1 MKIVSFGLLKVFT
14 YRILKFFL
22 PQKIYKKLT
31 SSDVVS
37 RIAYGSIWSFFGT
50 SISRIIVLLTMILVA
65 RSLGD
70 EKFGELGTIQAFSSM
85 VGVLMGMVLG
95 NTLTRFIAQHSIKDP
110 IKTGKIIALLLT
122 TSTFTVISSAFL
134 IILFSDFLSKELFQ
148 APHLEHAL
156 QLSSILVLSSAFR
169 GIQNGIF
176 SGLEKFELIAK
187 LNIFDS
193 ILAVFLILS
202 FLYLGVDG
210 VILGASIAAISASLL
225 GQVFLKRELSQR
237 GIKLTIKGCWENY
250 SILISYSLP
259 GALAVLVTAPVLWY
273 AMILVSQSPNGFAE
287 VGVYNAAYQFHGPMI
302 FIPMI
307 FTSVSI
313 PVLVQEWESD
323 SFKRFLKVYFGIVSS
338 MLAVSIPLVLILSF
352 SSPWIMSLYGPGFS
366 ESWWVL
372 VLLLV
377 AAPFHGL
384 SKISDSTLYAMNK
397 AWHVFWIKTLWGSS
411 LIIITMILA
420 NEYGSI
426 GLSLAFFISYL
437 IVGFLSMLIILQLVK
452 NKTSSSSS
460 KT

>member
-202 FLYLGVDG
+202 FLY
-210 VILGASIAAISASLL
+210 
-225 GQVFLKRELSQR
+225 
-237 GIKLTIKGCWENY
+237 
-250 SILISYSLP
+250 
-259 GALAVLVTAPVLWY
+259 
-273 AMILVSQSPNGFAE
+273 
-287 VGVYNAAYQFHGPMI
+287 
-302 FIPMI
+302 
-307 FTSVSI
+307 
-313 PVLVQEWESD
+313 
-323 SFKRFLKVYFGIVSS
+323 
-338 MLAVSIPLVLILSF
+338 
-352 SSPWIMSLYGPGFS
+352 
-366 ESWWVL
+366 
-372 VLLLV
+372 
-377 AAPFHGL
+377 
-384 SKISDSTLYAMNK
+384 
-397 AWHVFWIKTLWGSS
+397 
-411 LIIITMILA
+411 
-420 NEYGSI
+420 
-426 GLSLAFFISYL
+426 
-437 IVGFLSMLIILQLVK
+437 
-452 NKTSSSSS
+452 
-460 KT
+460 